1 MLLSPWCRNRF
12 STVRGQRGC
21 FPTGSPASPRHPKP
35 CSLPNLQIC
44 HGCAAQ
50 LQPPAPNDPVA
61 GDADGWEPVPP
72 HWTSTSVM
80 PPDINPSWSLAYPYS
95 SWCSFTRS
103 VTRIGFISPNGP
115 VPPLLSRECERLVRL
130 FKCGGGKNADEAPCV
145 KQRKGRCH
153 KFIKVVRRLQ
163 SRRQEMKLSKDEN
176 LKET

>member
-1 MLLSPWCRNRF
+1 
-12 STVRGQRGC
+12 
-21 FPTGSPASPRHPKP
+21 
-35 CSLPNLQIC
+35 
-44 HGCAAQ
+44 
-50 LQPPAPNDPVA
+50 
-61 GDADGWEPVPP
+61 
-72 HWTSTSVM
+72 M

-95 SWCSFTRS
+95 SWYSFTRS

-153 KFIKVVRRLQ
+153 KFIKVVRRLE

-176 LKET
+176 LKETRGLGGET